1 MAKDKFQ
8 VLRERSLGK
17 IAKRLA
23 RRWASIAERHVQ
35 LAVKQE
41 KLREEMLALEKDF
54 GKLIPPGYKTAAHEG
69 YRLAPDGTLFQVL
82 CTCVE
87 CQAELQKLPI
97 VLVTE
102 RMIQAR
108 LVPPDKIDAARAH
121 AAALSQK
128 EAKDQR
134 RRMLYN

>member
-17 IAKRLA
+17 IAKRLVS
-23 RRWASIAERHVQ
+23 RWRSIAARHVQ

-41 KLREEMLALEKDF
+41 ELREEMLALEKQF
-54 GKLIPPGYKTAAHEG
+54 GKVVPPEYKTPAHEG
-69 YRLAPDGTLFQVL
+69 YRLDPDGTLFQIL
-82 CTCVE
+82 CTCIE

-102 RMIQAR
+102 RMIQAK

-121 AAALSQK
+121 ASEMSKK
-128 EAKDQR
+128 EAQDQR

>member
-17 IAKRLA
+17 ISKKLA
-23 RRWASIAERHVQ
+23 RKWASIAERHVQ
-35 LAVKQE
+35 LAIKQE
-41 KLREEMLALEKDF
+41 ELREEMLGLEKEF
-54 GKLIPPGYKTAAHEG
+54 GKIVPPDYRTTSHEG
-69 YRLAPDGTLFQVL
+69 YRLDPDGTLFQVL
-82 CTCVE
+82 CTCIE
-87 CQAELQKLPI
+87 CQASLQKLPI

-108 LVPPDKIDAARAH
+108 LVPPDKADAARAH
-121 AAALSQK
+121 AAELSQK